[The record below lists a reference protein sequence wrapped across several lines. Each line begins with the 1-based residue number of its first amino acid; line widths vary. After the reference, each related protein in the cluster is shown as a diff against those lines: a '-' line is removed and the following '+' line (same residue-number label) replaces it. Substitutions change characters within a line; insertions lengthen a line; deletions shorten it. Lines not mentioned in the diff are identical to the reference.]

1 MQRIVVVGNG
11 VINHGLGKVIDNA
24 DLVIRFNNAKLEPER
39 TGTRTDILF
48 LMNSGRT
55 MQERL
60 RGEEFLRSEV
70 LVRTDRVLLP
80 YHPLI
85 IERYHPKPRL
95 LSRMKGRRADWT
107 VEAINRIGALGKEI
121 TLLSP
126 RFYEE
131 SCAELGLPAQQMRML
146 FPSTGYLGIRYALE
160 RLLKPGGRI
169 EICGFGWQGWKRHP
183 WTLEKS
189 WIEGKIQNGDLLRYL
204 VAPDP
209 AIAAT

>member
-1 MQRIVVVGNG
+1 MQRIVVIGNG
-11 VINHGLGKVIDNA
+11 AVDNGLGKVIDAA
-24 DLVIRFNNAKLEPER
+24 DLVIRFNNARLERDR
-39 TGTRTDILF
+39 TGIRTDILF

-60 RGEEFLRSEV
+60 RGGEFLCSEV
-70 LVRTDRVLLP
+70 LARADRVVLP

-107 VEAINRIGALGKEI
+107 IEAINLIGEAGKQV
-121 TLLSP
+121 TVLPP

-131 SCAELGLPAQQMRML
+131 SCVELGLPAQQMRML
-146 FPSTGYLGIRYALE
+146 FPSTGFLGIRYAFQ
-160 RLLKPGGRI
+160 RLLKPGGAI

-183 WTLEKS
+183 WELEKS
-189 WIEGKIQNGDLLRYL
+189 WIEGKVRNGDFLRYL